1 MISIND
7 QNIINILNTG
17 QLLVG
22 LDLGDRTIGVAI
34 SDKNMII
41 GSPLV
46 TINRKGGIKDIDSL
60 EKIIK
65 DYNVGGI
72 VLGLPISLDGKENL
86 RTKKTRDFADFLTKK
101 ILIKIFYQDER
112 FSTDVIYKELKKAE
126 PDLSHIKYALFCLGD
141 SSYKDTFAFGG
152 KKLDK
157 LFLSLKAKPIGTSY
171 FHDASESTLP
181 EDEGL
186 KWFKENK
193 INKLFI

>member
-72 VLGLPISLDGKENL
+72 VLGLPISLDGNENL

-112 FSTDVIYKELKKAE
+112 FSTDVIYKELKKA
-126 PDLSHIKYALFCLGD
+126 SFSRNKIKKYID
-141 SSYKDTFAFGG
+141 KSSAAYILQGF
-152 KKLDK
+152 LD
-157 LFLSLKAKPIGTSY
+157 
-171 FHDASESTLP
+171 
-181 EDEGL
+181 
-186 KWFKENK
+186 K
-193 INKLFI
+193 INKNNNLQIE

>member
-72 VLGLPISLDGKENL
+72 VLGLPISLDGNENKRTEKVRKFAKELEKVEN
-86 RTKKTRDFADFLTKK
+86 
-101 ILIKIFYQDER
+101 IKIEFYDER
-112 FSTDVIYKELKKAE
+112 YSSDVIYKELRKN
-126 PDLSHIKYALFCLGD
+126 SF
-141 SSYKDTFAFGG
+141 SR
-152 KKLDK
+152 
-157 LFLSLKAKPIGTSY
+157 
-171 FHDASESTLP
+171 
-181 EDEGL
+181 
-186 KWFKENK
+186 NK
-193 INKLFI
+193 IKKKIDQMAASYILQGYLDNTKHKII